1 MEGERKPWLMYL
13 SGKNLTDQTFCSI
26 SDPTKFYSANI
37 PQRTLRLNLRT
48 VEHDWYLWEDTI
60 SNYVSSLFLWNPLNL
75 KKIMLPNLNHNGTEF
90 RSCILSCPPTT
101 NDETCSIF
109 LFSSHCPSI
118 FYYQLGDK
126 QWTKRC
132 FYTDIVSDLAMK
144 GRAPMEENKTIFDEP
159 VYYNG
164 CFYAGMWISGGFI
177 IVVIENLQSYGF
189 SINCTLDPMVKTTF
203 SMVSFGVNII
213 SNLIASN
220 NVLFRI
226 DILHDLDR
234 VIGAYVYK
242 FDCSQRVWGKVEN
255 IQDKVFFVSS
265 RDSAFACQTVNPEI
279 DGGRIYIALK
289 NLNYFY
295 IYNNE
300 DNSLV
305 TSPPILHLS
314 KSLSYSR
321 WFVPDIRYFTFFE

>member
-1 MEGERKPWLMYL
+1 
-13 SGKNLTDQTFCSI
+13 
-26 SDPTKFYSANI
+26 
-37 PQRTLRLNLRT
+37 
-48 VEHDWYLWEDTI
+48 
-60 SNYVSSLFLWNPLNL
+60 
-75 KKIMLPNLNHNGTEF
+75 
-90 RSCILSCPPTT
+90 
-101 NDETCSIF
+101 
-109 LFSSHCPSI
+109 
-118 FYYQLGDK
+118 
-126 QWTKRC
+126 
-132 FYTDIVSDLAMK
+132 
-144 GRAPMEENKTIFDEP
+144 
-159 VYYNG
+159 
-164 CFYAGMWISGGFI
+164 
-177 IVVIENLQSYGF
+177 
-189 SINCTLDPMVKTTF
+189 
-203 SMVSFGVNII
+203 
-213 SNLIASN
+213 
-220 NVLFRI
+220 
-226 DILHDLDR
+226 LHDLDR

>member
-1 MEGERKPWLMYL
+1 
-13 SGKNLTDQTFCSI
+13 
-26 SDPTKFYSANI
+26 
-37 PQRTLRLNLRT
+37 
-48 VEHDWYLWEDTI
+48 
-60 SNYVSSLFLWNPLNL
+60 
-75 KKIMLPNLNHNGTEF
+75 
-90 RSCILSCPPTT
+90 
-101 NDETCSIF
+101 
-109 LFSSHCPSI
+109 
-118 FYYQLGDK
+118 
-126 QWTKRC
+126 
-132 FYTDIVSDLAMK
+132 MK

-242 FDCSQRVWGKVEN
+242 FDCSQRVWGKAEN
-255 IQDKVFFVSS
+255 IKDKMLFVSS
-265 RDSAFACQTVNPEI
+265 LDSAFACQTVNPEI
-279 DGGRIYIALK
+279 EGGRIYIVLK
-289 NLNYFY
+289 NLNYVY
-295 IYNNE
+295 IYNIE
-300 DNSLV
+300 ENSLV
-305 TSPPILHLS
+305 TSPPISHLP
-314 KSLSYSR
+314 KKLSYSR
-321 WFVPDIRYFTFFE
+321 WFMPDTR